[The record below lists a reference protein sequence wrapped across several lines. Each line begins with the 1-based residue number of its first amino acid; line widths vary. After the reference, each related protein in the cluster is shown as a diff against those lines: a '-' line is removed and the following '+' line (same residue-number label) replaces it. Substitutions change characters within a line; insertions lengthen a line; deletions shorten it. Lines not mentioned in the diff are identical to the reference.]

1 MEPEEAKNFGLEIN
15 KLHVDMKRKNMKE
28 TLNEQDADAK
38 AYEAGLKRLQKGL
51 IAYQLRYIE
60 KQKAK
65 AAAQAASG
73 AAEANKGFDEQIKAL
88 KDQMK
93 AIDNPPKQ
101 QQNENLYKE
110 YVRLRTHSNLMEYMD
125 SHRREMLLEGTVK
138 KLFSMFSKGKT
149 NEDVLKYYAKEGI
162 TVPDTFLE
170 KVRKQYENYK
180 KQKLEIEF
188 SEQEAKNI
196 ITLPKIPQAQ
206 LFTTDDEEKRLSSG
220 IYKEKT
226 K

>member
-1 MEPEEAKNFGLEIN
+1 
-15 KLHVDMKRKNMKE
+15 
-28 TLNEQDADAK
+28 
-38 AYEAGLKRLQKGL
+38 
-51 IAYQLRYIE
+51 
-60 KQKAK
+60 
-65 AAAQAASG
+65 
-73 AAEANKGFDEQIKAL
+73 
-88 KDQMK
+88 MK

-101 QQNENLYKE
+101 QKESLYKE
-110 YVRLRTHSNLMEYMD
+110 YIKLRTHSNLMEYMD
-125 SHRREMLLEGTVK
+125 SHKREILLEGTVK

-170 KVRKQYENYK
+170 KIRKQYENYK

-188 SEQEAKNI
+188 SEQEAQNI

-206 LFTTDDEEKRLSSG
+206 LFTSDNDDEKKLAKG
-220 IYKEKT
+220 IYQEKT